1 MVFPKRNSRSVFL
14 DRDGVINEVVF
25 RDRKPVSP
33 RTIEEFRFC
42 EGVAEAL
49 QRLSVAGL
57 RLLVV
62 SNQPDIARGLLA
74 SSVLQSMNDRIVA
87 SLPVEHVLVCP
98 HDDADNCACR
108 KPKPG
113 LLYELAASGGID
125 LSRSFLIGDSW
136 KDIQAG
142 QRAGCRTILLRRPY
156 NKDVDAQ
163 FVTDTL
169 SQAVDLILGEL
180 DHDDTDDVLRH

>member
-1 MVFPKRNSRSVFL
+1 
-14 DRDGVINEVVF
+14 
-25 RDRKPVSP
+25 
-33 RTIEEFRFC
+33 
-42 EGVAEAL
+42 
-49 QRLSVAGL
+49 
-57 RLLVV
+57 
-62 SNQPDIARGLLA
+62 
-74 SSVLQSMNDRIVA
+74 MNDRIVA